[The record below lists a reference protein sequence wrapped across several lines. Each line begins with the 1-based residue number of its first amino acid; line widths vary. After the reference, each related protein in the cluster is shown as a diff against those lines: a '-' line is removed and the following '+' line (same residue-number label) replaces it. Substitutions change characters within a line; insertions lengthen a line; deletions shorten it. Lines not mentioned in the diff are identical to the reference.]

1 MRGFVLS
8 GMALIAATYGLARFG
23 YGLFLPRFMEEF
35 GISSAVS
42 GFIQAG
48 SFLSFCVAA
57 FIATLVS
64 THPRRVV
71 MTAGATAS
79 LGSLGVALSPNAGV
93 LAVSIVVAGAGAGF
107 ATPGLVTLVQ
117 NNVSPQRR
125 ENAQTT
131 VNAGTGAG
139 IVIAGLLLFATVSQ
153 WRLGWAAIALA
164 AAAAAV
170 STLVTDRSQAQ
181 HPSGG
186 RSPSMSR
193 SHWRALAWPFAAAIL
208 AGASSAGIWT
218 FGRTIMAETSGGGE
232 VYSVIAWMLLG
243 GFGVLGLGAGHAVH
257 ALSLRTA
264 WSSITFAMGAATVV
278 LGSAPGSMAAAYV
291 SAAAFGATYTAVSG
305 LLIVW
310 AERAVPDRAST
321 GTAALFIALAVGQA
335 AGSAILGVL
344 LDPASP
350 APAFIV
356 AGLFAVLA
364 ILPTLLRSE
373 AGLGLTRR
381 AEPAAL

>member
-1 MRGFVLS
+1 
-8 GMALIAATYGLARFG
+8 
-23 YGLFLPRFMEEF
+23 
-35 GISSAVS
+35 
-42 GFIQAG
+42 
-48 SFLSFCVAA
+48 
-57 FIATLVS
+57 
-64 THPRRVV
+64 
-71 MTAGATAS
+71 
-79 LGSLGVALSPNAGV
+79 
-93 LAVSIVVAGAGAGF
+93 
-107 ATPGLVTLVQ
+107 
-117 NNVSPQRR
+117 
-125 ENAQTT
+125 
-131 VNAGTGAG
+131 
-139 IVIAGLLLFATVSQ
+139 
-153 WRLGWAAIALA
+153 
-164 AAAAAV
+164 
-170 STLVTDRSQAQ
+170 
-181 HPSGG
+181 
-186 RSPSMSR
+186 MSR

-257 ALSLRTA
+257 ALSLRTS

-310 AERAVPDRAST
+310 AERAVPDRAAT

-335 AGSAILGVL
+335 AGSAILGLL

-356 AGLFAVLA
+356 VSIFAVLA

-373 AGLGLTRR
+373 AGLGLTHR
-381 AEPAAL
+381 AE